1 MKLRLFILSGLC
13 AWIGVSCG
21 GKKENTGQESIRPVR
36 VVKVESLGAMQ
47 KMYTGVVQAEEY
59 SKLAFKVSGP
69 LVEMNVDA
77 GQKVKKGTVIA
88 AVDPLDY
95 NLQFEANKAAYVTS
109 KLQMERNKK
118 LLAMQ
123 AISKQDYEIA
133 EANYVKAK
141 SAYETSQNTLADTKL
156 RAPFDGFVEQK
167 YVENYQKVQP
177 GESIIKLVNPDKL
190 EVGFILPETNV
201 RLTREKMQVAV
212 EFDTYKGKWFK
223 AEVKE
228 FVDASPDG
236 SGIPVRLAITD
247 KSYIT
252 NSYHVHVSEQIDAFT
267 KLKFESDFQRL
278 SPGGA
283 ISYVEVP
290 NMQDNLE
297 AVISVL
303 QFIYDNIMYAEL
315 NTKSDYCQVCGYDG
329 EIKIVE
335 DDGKLVW
342 ECPKCGN
349 RDQNK
354 LNVARRTCGYI
365 GTQFWNQGRT
375 QEIKDRVLHL

>member
-1 MKLRLFILSGLC
+1 MNS
-13 AWIGVSCG
+13 VSFRFF
-21 GKKENTGQESIRPVR
+21 TR
-36 VVKVESLGAMQ
+36 M
-47 KMYTGVVQAEEY
+47 
-59 SKLAFKVSGP
+59 
-69 LVEMNVDA
+69 DA

-247 KSYIT
+247 KS
-252 NSYHVHVSEQIDAFT
+252 F
-267 KLKFESDFQRL
+267 
-278 SPGGA
+278 
-283 ISYVEVP
+283 
-290 NMQDNLE
+290 
-297 AVISVL
+297 
-303 QFIYDNIMYAEL
+303 
-315 NTKSDYCQVCGYDG
+315 
-329 EIKIVE
+329 
-335 DDGKLVW
+335 
-342 ECPKCGN
+342 N
-349 RDQNK
+349 RDVYNIYPGFSCK
-354 LNVARRTCGYI
+354 VILSIDNETGKGYTVPLSAVFKDLKTDETSVWLYHTADETVKRQKVTTEQLL
-365 GTQFWNQGRT
+365 GT
-375 QEIKDRVLHL
+375 DRVLVTEGLEADDIIVVAGVNYIVNGQKVAVIEN

>member
-167 YVENYQKVQP
+167 YVENYQKV
-177 GESIIKLVNPDKL
+177 
-190 EVGFILPETNV
+190 
-201 RLTREKMQVAV
+201 
-212 EFDTYKGKWFK
+212 
-223 AEVKE
+223 
-228 FVDASPDG
+228 DASPDG

-247 KSYIT
+247 KS
-252 NSYHVHVSEQIDAFT
+252 F
-267 KLKFESDFQRL
+267 
-278 SPGGA
+278 
-283 ISYVEVP
+283 
-290 NMQDNLE
+290 
-297 AVISVL
+297 
-303 QFIYDNIMYAEL
+303 
-315 NTKSDYCQVCGYDG
+315 
-329 EIKIVE
+329 
-335 DDGKLVW
+335 
-342 ECPKCGN
+342 N
-349 RDQNK
+349 RDVYNIYPGFSCK
-354 LNVARRTCGYI
+354 VILSIDNETGKGYTVPLSAVFKDLKTDETSVWLYHTADETVKRQKVTTEQLL
-365 GTQFWNQGRT
+365 GT
-375 QEIKDRVLHL
+375 DRVLVTEGLEADDIIVVAGVNYIVNGQKVAVIEN